1 MHGLHSSS
9 FWGLPYR
16 ILNIHQKRNYYGA
29 YGLMGLL
36 GPHLEV
42 PNPVA
47 QKPVHVTLTSPWALE
62 NQKELQ
68 SILRPVRGRAL

>member
-1 MHGLHSSS
+1 
-9 FWGLPYR
+9 
-16 ILNIHQKRNYYGA
+16 
-29 YGLMGLL
+29 MGFQ
-36 GPHLEV
+36 GPQLEV

-47 QKPVHVTLTSPWALE
+47 QKLVHVTLTSPSALE